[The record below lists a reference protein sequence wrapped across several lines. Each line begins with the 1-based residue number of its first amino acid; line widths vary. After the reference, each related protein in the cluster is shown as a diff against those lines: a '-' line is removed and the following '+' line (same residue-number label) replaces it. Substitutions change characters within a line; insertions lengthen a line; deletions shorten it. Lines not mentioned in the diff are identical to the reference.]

1 MRTARNFKESH
12 SEEQFN
18 KLSKDKKA
26 IVNSLIE
33 FEEKNE
39 GKEIVATLYQLGRT
53 GAGFDPAMKKLL
65 RNNCLVEQSFFVKT
79 NLSALEGGK
88 VFVLDEK
95 KTAERNAKAEA
106 WREEQNEK
114 AMLEQEVGEEVANT
128 IKAIGQVAKG
138 KIKAK
143 KKSEE

>member
-18 KLSKDKKA
+18 KLSKNKKE

-79 NLSALEGGK
+79 NLSSLEGGK
-88 VFVLDEK
+88 VLVFEENSRK
-95 KTAERNAKAEA
+95 KR
-106 WREEQNEK
+106 
-114 AMLEQEVGEEVANT
+114 
-128 IKAIGQVAKG
+128 
-138 KIKAK
+138 
-143 KKSEE
+143 

>member
-33 FEEKNE
+33 FEEQNE

-88 VFVLDEK
+88 VFILDEK
-95 KTAERNAKAEA
+95 KTAERNEKAEA
-106 WREEQNEK
+106 WKAENLEK
-114 AMLEQEVGEEVANT
+114 QLLEQEVGEEVANT

-138 KIKAK
+138 KVKAK

>member
-18 KLSKDKKA
+18 KLSKNKKE

-53 GAGFDPAMKKLL
+53 GAGFDPEMKKLL

-95 KTAERNAKAEA
+95 KTAERTKKSEA
-106 WREEQNEK
+106 WKEEQNAK
-114 AMLEQEVGEEVANT
+114 RLLEQEVGEEVSNV
-128 IKAIGQVAKG
+128 IRNIGKVAKG
-138 KIKAK
+138 KVAK
-143 KKSEE
+143 GK